1 MNQDAETHSP
11 CRADALRPLA
21 TSTLLTFMSLLPSL
35 SLIHLGS
42 QPPPAP
48 TGHRYWT
55 TKRDGEVR
63 LRQDDSFP
71 YETPL
76 TVHDMVMGTAT
87 KYANYIALGS
97 KHRHGWHLLTYIE
110 LYEECRRAAK
120 AFLQVPARLRA
131 APPPPRAPLRPQT
144 SREAPWAPACES
156 QPLPHGACSFK
167 SLSRTHQNTHVK
179 RVQLF
184 AGK

>member
-1 MNQDAETHSP
+1 M
-11 CRADALRPLA
+11 CVPLA

-35 SLIHLGS
+35 SLIRLGS

-131 APPPPRAPLRPQT
+131 APPPPARP
-144 SREAPWAPACES
+144 AAPADFPRGS
-156 QPLPHGACSFK
+156 LGSRVRIPASPPRGMLVQITQPHSSKYTRETRAAFCWK
-167 SLSRTHQNTHVK
+167 VT
-179 RVQLF
+179 
-184 AGK
+184 